1 MSALCFMVVL
11 DALYLF
17 FFFFLY
23 NSEALWETEKTD
35 TNEIT
40 NVEVH
45 QSQRAHIIAFSS
57 AQLLQKHMG
66 A

>member
-1 MSALCFMVVL
+1 MSTLCFMVVL
-11 DALYLF
+11 DALY
-17 FFFFLY
+17 FFFLY

-57 AQLLQKHMG
+57 TQLLQKHMG